1 MIGETRLGKHVMTS
15 DQLST
20 ESFKYHQCCPWLVLF
35 RTFGLAVSLQLLIV
49 SVAGVLVTTA
59 GWRICGQIL
68 YGENAISQDASEDVF
83 FETRRVMERWPGEK
97 RHSFNQDLT
106 QPENSL
112 SETLSYRFM
121 VLYDRGHP
129 IIGVWQEMTGPFLEI
144 IKGKLRLKQLIYF
157 GMTGLW
163 GLLAWSFFGAVIT
176 RAAALQF
183 TVHQRATSGQLF
195 RHARSKLGAYMAAP
209 LLPLLVIF
217 VIKICSDLFL
227 GLAVRWEYTV
237 WWTGLLWPFGLIAGF
252 ILMLMFVGLSVGWP
266 LMWATISTEGTDSFD
281 AISRSYG
288 YCYQRP
294 LHYLAYALLAV
305 VIGLL
310 GWLFVS
316 FFTEGVIWAN
326 RWAMSWGAGGQDWPL
341 VSGDRGNVFRAAVW
355 LAQFWDAMVRTL
367 AVGFRWSFF
376 WVSAAGIYL
385 LLRRDVDQT
394 EMDEVYLEEE
404 EDLYGLP
411 DLTTDEAGVAG
422 VEN

>member
-1 MIGETRLGKHVMTS
+1 MTNV
-15 DQLST
+15 QLPNDS
-20 ESFKYHQCCPWLVLF
+20 SKYHQCCPWLVLF
-35 RTFGLAVSLQLLIV
+35 RTFSLAVSLQLLIV
-49 SVAGVLVTTA
+49 SVVGVLATTA

-68 YGENAISQDASEDVF
+68 FPGNEISKDASEDVF

-97 RHSFNQDLT
+97 RHGLNQDLT

-112 SETLSYRFM
+112 SETLFYRFRM
-121 VLYDRGHP
+121 LYDRGDP
-129 IIGVWQEMTGPFLEI
+129 IIGVWQEMTGPYLEM
-144 IKGKLRLKQLIYF
+144 IKGKLGLKEFIYF

-163 GLLAWSFFGAVIT
+163 GLLVWSFFGAVIT
-176 RAAALQF
+176 RAAALQL
-183 TVHQRATSGQLF
+183 TVHQRATSGQLL
-195 RHARSKLGAYMAAP
+195 RHARSKLGAHMAAP

-227 GLAVRWEYTV
+227 GMPVRSEYTV
-237 WWTGLLWPFGLIAGF
+237 WWTGLFWPFGLTAGF
-252 ILMLMFVGLSVGWP
+252 VLMLMFVGLSVGWP
-266 LMWATISTEGTDSFD
+266 LMWSTISTEGTDSFD

-294 LHYLAYALLAV
+294 FHYLAYVLLAV

-326 RWAMSWGAGGQDWPL
+326 RWAMSWGAGSPQWHL
-341 VSGDRGNVFRAAVW
+341 VSGDRSYTFRAAVW
-355 LAQFWDAMVRTL
+355 LAQFWDAMVRTI

-376 WVSAAGIYL
+376 WVSATGIYL

-404 EDLYGLP
+404 EGLYGLP